1 MNIIGPTNDGLSF
14 AQAAGTKNARTKD
27 PTTIQCYSCK
37 EMGQNPLSVATPR
50 HQQQMQQQLNK
61 TLWIMST

>member
-14 AQAAGTKNARTKD
+14 AQAAGTKNARTKSPMD

-37 EMGQNPLSVATPR
+37 EMGHKSFECRNPKAPTANAAAT
-50 HQQQMQQQLNK
+50 
-61 TLWIMST
+61 